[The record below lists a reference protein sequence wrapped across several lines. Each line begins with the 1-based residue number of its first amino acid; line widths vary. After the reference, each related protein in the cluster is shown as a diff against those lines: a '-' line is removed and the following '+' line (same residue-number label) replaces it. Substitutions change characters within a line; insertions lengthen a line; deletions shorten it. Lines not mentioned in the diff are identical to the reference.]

1 MASVLEKK
9 GNFKQKKIQVED
21 RSQVEEQNDP
31 EDVTHCQVCG
41 RSDREDRMLLCDGCD
56 DGYHCECLRPA
67 VTEIPWGEWFCANC
81 QAEARASSSTR
92 LRRVRRS
99 RSNQAAH
106 EIDQE
111 EVRDLLREVE
121 PTTSRLR
128 AERSTTFTRPVART
142 RQMERV
148 RRAVNQT
155 RIQRGGYIIETESG
169 SSDFDSEDCESE
181 MTDGS
186 GTSEGEEEPMDDDD
200 NVDYGVGGKKC
211 SCIMCDET
219 CQVNLNS
226 ASLKPKPSK
235 RAVGKKRKT
244 SSKTTAKRGMLE

>member
-1 MASVLEKK
+1 MASVLEKN

-31 EDVTHCQVCG
+31 NDVTHCQVCG
-41 RSDREDRMLLCDGCD
+41 RSDREDRLLLCDGCD

-81 QAEARASSSTR
+81 QAEAQGSSSTR

-99 RSNQAAH
+99 RSNQAAWH
-106 EIDQE
+106 EIEQD

-148 RRAVNQT
+148 RRTVNQT
-155 RIQRGGYIIETESG
+155 RIQRGGYVIETESG
-169 SSDFDSEDCESE
+169 SSDFESGDCESE

-186 GTSEGEEEPMDDDD
+186 GTSEGEEEPMD
-200 NVDYGVGGKKC
+200 GGEGDKKC

-226 ASLKPKPSK
+226 ASLMKPKLRK
-235 RAVGKKRKT
+235 RTIGKKRKT
-244 SSKTTAKRGMLE
+244 TSRTTIKRGMLE